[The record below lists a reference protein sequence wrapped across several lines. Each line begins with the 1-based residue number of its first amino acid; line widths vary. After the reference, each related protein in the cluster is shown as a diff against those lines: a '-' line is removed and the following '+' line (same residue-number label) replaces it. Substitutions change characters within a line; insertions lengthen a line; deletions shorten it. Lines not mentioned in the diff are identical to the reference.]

1 MRFAIRTGG
10 VILLL
15 LTLSACG
22 GQAQQIT
29 ASEPVVYQLASPAN
43 FRSDFV
49 SYGDSNYPFIVELPR
64 AWFAGELT
72 TGPAYGIVATNT
84 NQPGDPRAAISIVA
98 EPIEAGATIEQAVA
112 AAEDALQQNVTDFR
126 VELDREATVNQNP
139 GRERSYR
146 FVSEGQNVRQRTIYV
161 MGTDN
166 LYAISLTAPQD
177 IFAQHE
183 AIYNDVLITFEGF

>member
-1 MRFAIRTGG
+1 

-15 LTLSACG
+15 LALSGCG

-29 ASEPVVYQLASPAN
+29 SSEPVVYQLASPAN
-43 FRSDFV
+43 VRSDFV
-49 SYGDSNYPFIVELPR
+49 TYSDSNYPFIVELPR
-64 AWFAGELT
+64 SWFAGELT

-84 NQPGDPRAAISIVA
+84 NQPGEPRAAISIVA
-98 EPIEAGATIEQAVA
+98 EPIEAGATVEQAVT
-112 AAEDALQQNVTDFR
+112 AAEDALRQQNVTDFR
-126 VELDREATVNQNP
+126 VELDRQATVNQNP

-146 FVSEGQNVRQRTIYV
+146 FVSDGQNVRQRTIYV

-183 AIYNDVLITFEGF
+183 AIFNDVLITFEGF